1 MREELRDPVRLDQML
16 EAIDKLL
23 SADKD
28 RAFDKYTEKDLEYF
42 GVVKLLEIVGEAA
55 YKLTNEFR
63 NSHPDTPWK
72 IIIGMR
78 HVLVHGYYQINRDDV
93 LKTIR
98 ENLPVLRSQLI
109 TYLEEIDNQ

>member
-1 MREELRDPVRLDQML
+1 MRDELRDPVRLDQML
-16 EAIDKLL
+16 DAIDKLL

-28 RAFDKYTEKDLEYF
+28 RAFDKFTEKNLEYF

-55 YKLTNEFR
+55 YKLTKEFR
-63 NSHPDTPWK
+63 ETHPATPWK
-72 IIIGMR
+72 VIIGMR

-98 ENLPVLRSQLI
+98 ENLPVLRSQLV
-109 TYLEEIDNQ
+109 TYL

>member
-23 SADKD
+23 AADKD

-55 YKLTNEFR
+55 YKLPTNLE
-63 NSHPDTPWK
+63 
-72 IIIGMR
+72 I
-78 HVLVHGYYQINRDDV
+78 
-93 LKTIR
+93 TIPTLLGR
-98 ENLPVLRSQLI
+98 L
-109 TYLEEIDNQ
+109 